1 MNSDRVSRRLGL
13 GNVKVEG
20 LYHKVGDLGVM
31 SDGITMCQLP
41 KIMTDLFPISYL
53 YLGRAVGVKSKLDH
67 LGQPWP
73 VILPV
78 NLTFSET

>member
-31 SDGITMCQLP
+31 SDE
-41 KIMTDLFPISYL
+41 ISSAQ
-53 YLGRAVGVKSKLDH
+53 RTRIISD
-67 LGQPWP
+67 
-73 VILPV
+73 
-78 NLTFSET
+78 